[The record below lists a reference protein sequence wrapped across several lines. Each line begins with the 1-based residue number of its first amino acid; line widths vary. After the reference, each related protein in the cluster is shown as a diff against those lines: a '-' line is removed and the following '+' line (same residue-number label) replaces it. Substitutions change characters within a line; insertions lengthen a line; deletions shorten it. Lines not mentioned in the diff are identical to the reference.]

1 MGYHRLVI
9 SNNPYVLK
17 DAETKDALAASIVE
31 AVRSGGDFV
40 HVPLDGQGLDVLVTP
55 ATPVLI
61 EPVEPIEPRDA
72 RRTGTIDFDL
82 DWIDFD
88 SPS

>member
-40 HVPLDGQGLDVLVTP
+40 HVPMNGHDLDVLVTP

-61 EPVEPIEPRDA
+61 ELVEPADT
-72 RRTGTIDFDL
+72 RRAGTIDFDL